1 MRTGNNKTILAAV
14 DTSLGSKSVLKEA
27 LVLASSTR
35 SKVILIAVTPQ
46 YEGNMNRI
54 CIDDGEKEFS
64 EPFRK
69 VLDEAADYAK
79 SLGVQLETIH
89 RTGKPS
95 YAILSTAVENR
106 ASLIIMGGAKRN
118 QVERMLLGRTG
129 AAVIAEAPCDVLLIP
144 ENTEIRFRRLLVGV
158 NGSAASEEAIRRAI
172 EVAESYGSEIH
183 GLCAIDLP
191 PDRAL
196 RYGVQKDAEQKARKA
211 LTTFR
216 SMAQEKEIPV
226 VTSTVFSP
234 PDKALAEYC
243 TKHDIHLIV
252 LGANPSPSLFDMFR
266 ESVNEAITSH
276 ALCPVLV
283 AKKHAAN
290 AVEEVAVSHFTPAAP

>member
-14 DTSLGSKSVLKEA
+14 DTSQGSKSVLKEA

-46 YEGNMNRI
+46 YEGNMNRM
-54 CIDDGEKEFS
+54 CIDDAEKEFT

-69 VLDEAADYAK
+69 VLDEAAGYAK
-79 SLGVQLETIH
+79 SLGVPLETIH

-95 YAILSTAVENR
+95 YAILSTAVEKQ
-106 ASLIIMGGAKRN
+106 ASLIILGGARRN

-129 AAVIAEAPCDVLLIP
+129 AAIIAESPCDVLLIP

-158 NGSAASEEAIRRAI
+158 NGTAASEEAIRRAI

-183 GLCAIDLP
+183 GLYAIDIP

-196 RYGVQKDAEQKARKA
+196 RYGVQKDAERKARKV
-211 LTTFR
+211 LDNFR
-216 SMAQEKEIPV
+216 IMVQEKEIPV
-226 VTSTVFSP
+226 VTSIIFAT
-234 PDKALAEYC
+234 PDKALAEYSAS
-243 TKHDIHLIV
+243 HDIHLIV
-252 LGANPSPSLFDMFR
+252 LGANLSPSVLDMFR
-266 ESVNEAITSH
+266 ESVNEAVTSR

-283 AKKHAAN
+283 AKKHASAH
-290 AVEEVAVSHFTPAAP
+290 VEELAASHFA